1 MAVIKAVNS
10 KAPIGTVIDYVEK
23 KEKTDMML
31 MSGKDVSPETAKDE
45 MQLTKELY
53 GKTGGRTYKHFI
65 QSFAPGEDITPQQA
79 HEIACEFANRC
90 DLLKDYEVL
99 IVTHQDREHVHTHF
113 VVNSVSM
120 KDGHKFQMSAKDL
133 QDMKDLSDSIC
144 RDHELSITE
153 KGKTFEGQKRTE
165 ITAWNKEKYRL
176 LTGEDKKVK
185 PYVRT
190 IGQAVKESADVAS
203 TKEEFI
209 RILTEK
215 DIKTDWQD
223 SHKHITFTDQD
234 GNKVRYKNV
243 SQTFNLPFPSDRT
256 GDEKTA
262 LEDHLKRNP
271 INKAVESAYRLEE
284 YRDAKES
291 IDKFLSDN
299 AGAVERAAAELKKD
313 TITLKLTREE
323 TEDLEKELSECG
335 RLQFAKR
342 HELGERIAQNRTLI
356 DSIKKHQKEVLS
368 DAGCSNKGELLKKND
383 SIKEYRQMSA
393 DLGSMIRS
401 EKKTMDS
408 LTDKC
413 RGINERDTSRAEE
426 KLKADLGDRYDSRTF
441 DRARQDISDR
451 LDSEKQ
457 RITEQL
463 RNHEREISENEN
475 DDREEVRHAHHI
487 SRG

>member
-120 KDGHKFQMSAKDL
+120 KYGHKFQMSAKDL

-153 KGKTFEGQKRTE
+153 KGKTFEGKRRTE
-165 ITAWNKEKYRL
+165 ITAWTKEKYRL

-203 TKEEFI
+203 TNVPVKKEI
-209 RILTEK
+209 NDRG
-215 DIKTDWQD
+215 IKTDWQD
-223 SHKHITFTDQD
+223 RHKHITFTDQD

-243 SQTFNLPFPSDRT
+243 SQTFNMPFPSDRT

-271 INKAVESAYRLEE
+271 FNKAVESAYRLEE

-291 IDKFLSDN
+291 IDNFLSDN

-323 TEDLEKELSECG
+323 TEDLEKKLSECG

-342 HELGERIAQNRTLI
+342 HELGERIDQNRTLI

-413 RGINERDTSRAEE
+413 RGINERDTSLAEE
-426 KLKADLGDRYDSRTF
+426 KLKAELGDKYSGKLF
-441 DRARQDISDR
+441 NRACQDIFKKTEMKSSGIVKHLR
-451 LDSEKQ
+451 EHEK
-457 RITEQL
+457 
-463 RNHEREISENEN
+463 EILENKQ
-475 DDREEVRHAHHI
+475 
-487 SRG
+487 SRGEEILHYFHLSRD